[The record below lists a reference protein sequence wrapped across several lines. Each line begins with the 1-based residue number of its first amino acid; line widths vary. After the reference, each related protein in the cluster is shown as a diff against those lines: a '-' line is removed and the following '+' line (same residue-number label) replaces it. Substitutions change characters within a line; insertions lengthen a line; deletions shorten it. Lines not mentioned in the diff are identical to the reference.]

1 MILKDLNNSIDYI
14 DENLTKNLS
23 LSDIAHFVGIPEQH
37 YRNLF
42 IFLTG
47 IGLSEYIKK
56 RKLYFANKDLL
67 DKKSVTDVAIKYGYS
82 IDGFTK
88 SFKEWSGYLPSQI
101 YEDQVLIS
109 YPKLSFAINVKGGIN
124 MKTRIEELPEVNIV
138 GFKKRVSMQFEG
150 VNNEIEELA
159 NNITSDQNK
168 QMHYLQNIGPNEF
181 INVSYNVDEDF
192 TKEEGFLTHMIG
204 VLTTENNISNQ
215 FDVIN
220 IDESKWVVFENEGEF
235 PKVLQ
240 DTYAKIFSEWLPK
253 TEYNLADIPMF
264 SFSKFNDSNR
274 ETAYSEIWIAVN
286 H

>member
-274 ETAYSEIWIAVN
+274 ATAYSEIWIAVN

>member
-1 MILKDLNNSIDYI
+1 MLKDLNNSIDYI

-159 NNITSDQNK
+159 NSITSDQNK

-181 INVSYNVDEDF
+181 INVSYNADEDF

>member
-159 NNITSDQNK
+159 NSITSDQNK

-181 INVSYNVDEDF
+181 INVSYNADEDF

-253 TEYNLADIPMF
+253 TEYNLPDIPMF

>member
-159 NNITSDQNK
+159 NSITSDQNK

-253 TEYNLADIPMF
+253 TEYNLADIPIF

-274 ETAYSEIWIAVN
+274 EIAYSEIWIAVN

>member
-101 YEDQVLIS
+101 YENQVLIS

-159 NNITSDQNK
+159 NSITSDQNK

>member
-159 NNITSDQNK
+159 NSITSDQNK

-181 INVSYNVDEDF
+181 INVSYNADEDF

-274 ETAYSEIWIAVN
+274 ETTYSEIWIAVN

>member
-1 MILKDLNNSIDYI
+1 
-14 DENLTKNLS
+14 
-23 LSDIAHFVGIPEQH
+23 
-37 YRNLF
+37 
-42 IFLTG
+42 
-47 IGLSEYIKK
+47 
-56 RKLYFANKDLL
+56 
-67 DKKSVTDVAIKYGYS
+67 

-88 SFKEWSGYLPSQI
+88 YFKEWSGYLPSQI

-159 NNITSDQNK
+159 NSITSDQNK

-181 INVSYNVDEDF
+181 INVSYNADEDF

>member
-1 MILKDLNNSIDYI
+1 
-14 DENLTKNLS
+14 
-23 LSDIAHFVGIPEQH
+23 
-37 YRNLF
+37 
-42 IFLTG
+42 
-47 IGLSEYIKK
+47 
-56 RKLYFANKDLL
+56 
-67 DKKSVTDVAIKYGYS
+67 
-82 IDGFTK
+82 
-88 SFKEWSGYLPSQI
+88 
-101 YEDQVLIS
+101 
-109 YPKLSFAINVKGGIN
+109 
-124 MKTRIEELPEVNIV
+124 
-138 GFKKRVSMQFEG
+138 
-150 VNNEIEELA
+150 
-159 NNITSDQNK
+159 
-168 QMHYLQNIGPNEF
+168 IGPNEF

-253 TEYNLADIPMF
+253 TEYNLADIPIF

>member
-101 YEDQVLIS
+101 YENQVLIS

-159 NNITSDQNK
+159 NSITSDQNK

-181 INVSYNVDEDF
+181 INVSYNADEDF

-253 TEYNLADIPMF
+253 TEYNLADIPIF

>member
-159 NNITSDQNK
+159 NSITSDQNK

-181 INVSYNVDEDF
+181 INVSYNADEDF

-204 VLTTENNISNQ
+204 VLTTENNISNH

-220 IDESKWVVFENEGEF
+220 IGESKWVVFENEGEF

>member
-159 NNITSDQNK
+159 NSITSDQNK

-181 INVSYNVDEDF
+181 INVSYNADEDF

-286 H
+286 

>member
-88 SFKEWSGYLPSQI
+88 SFKEWSGYLPSKI

-159 NNITSDQNK
+159 NSITSDQNK

-253 TEYNLADIPMF
+253 TEYNLADIPIF

>member
-124 MKTRIEELPEVNIV
+124 MKTRIEELPEVTLV
-138 GFKKRVSMQFEG
+138 GFINRVSLQFEG
-150 VNNEIEELA
+150 VNKELEEVA
-159 NNITSDQNK
+159 NSITSDQNK

>member
-181 INVSYNVDEDF
+181 INVSYNADEDF

>member
-23 LSDIAHFVGIPEQH
+23 LSDIARFVGIPEQH

-67 DKKSVTDVAIKYGYS
+67 DKESVTDVAIKYGYS

-101 YEDQVLIS
+101 YESQVLIS

-159 NNITSDQNK
+159 NSITSDQNK

-181 INVSYNVDEDF
+181 INVSYNADEDF

-220 IDESKWVVFENEGEF
+220 IDESKWVVFENDGEF

-253 TEYNLADIPMF
+253 TEYKLANIPMF

-274 ETAYSEIWIAVN
+274 TTAYSEIWIAVN

>member
-47 IGLSEYIKK
+47 MGLSEYIKK

-159 NNITSDQNK
+159 NSITSDQNK

-253 TEYNLADIPMF
+253 TEYNLADIPIF

>member
-1 MILKDLNNSIDYI
+1 MILKQLNDSIDYI

-159 NNITSDQNK
+159 NSITSDQNK

-181 INVSYNVDEDF
+181 INVSYNADEDF

-253 TEYNLADIPMF
+253 TEYNLADIPIF

>member
-23 LSDIAHFVGIPEQH
+23 LSDIAYFVGIPEQH

-159 NNITSDQNK
+159 NSITSDQNK

-181 INVSYNVDEDF
+181 INVSYNADEDF

>member
-159 NNITSDQNK
+159 NSITSDQNK

-181 INVSYNVDEDF
+181 INVSYNADEDF

-253 TEYNLADIPMF
+253 TEYNLADIPIF

>member
-159 NNITSDQNK
+159 NSITSDQNK

-253 TEYNLADIPMF
+253 TEYNLADIPIF

>member
-159 NNITSDQNK
+159 NSITSDQNK

-181 INVSYNVDEDF
+181 INVSYNFDEDF

-253 TEYNLADIPMF
+253 TEYNLADIPIF

>member
-1 MILKDLNNSIDYI
+1 MILKDLNNSIDSI

-159 NNITSDQNK
+159 NSITSDQNK

>member
-159 NNITSDQNK
+159 NSITSDQNK

-181 INVSYNVDEDF
+181 INVSYNADEDF

>member
-124 MKTRIEELPEVNIV
+124 MKTRIEELSEVNIV

-159 NNITSDQNK
+159 NSITSDQNK